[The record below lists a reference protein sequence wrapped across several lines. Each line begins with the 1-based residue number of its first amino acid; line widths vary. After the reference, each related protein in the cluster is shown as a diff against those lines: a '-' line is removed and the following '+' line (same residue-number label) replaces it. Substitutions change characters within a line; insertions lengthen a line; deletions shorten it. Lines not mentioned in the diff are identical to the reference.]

1 MYIYIYNDTYV
12 YVFIIYIYIYIY
24 MYCLFFPVGLDRLL
38 LRKTTQMP
46 LRDDLFRIHQRE
58 HQPW

>member
-1 MYIYIYNDTYV
+1 
-12 YVFIIYIYIYIY
+12 
-24 MYCLFFPVGLDRLL
+24 MYCLFLPVGLDRLL